1 VTLAK
6 KLLVVAVVFAASMT
20 AAALIYKSRVS
31 IRSDTALTANPTFV
45 ASKPK
50 FAFTI
55 HPQPQALKEFTFVDG
70 DLKAAKLANFH
81 GKVVLLNLWAT
92 WCGPCRE
99 EMPTLDRL
107 QAKLGGP
114 DFEVVALSID
124 QEGVAVVKD
133 FYEELGLKAL
143 SIFVDESM
151 TAPVALKALG
161 VPTTL
166 LISREGQEIG
176 RHTGPAEWD
185 SPEVKA
191 LIGWYQQNGNA
202 DK

>member
-1 VTLAK
+1 
-6 KLLVVAVVFAASMT
+6 
-20 AAALIYKSRVS
+20 
-31 IRSDTALTANPTFV
+31 
-45 ASKPK
+45 
-50 FAFTI
+50 
-55 HPQPQALKEFTFVDG
+55 
-70 DLKAAKLANFH
+70 LKAAKLANFH